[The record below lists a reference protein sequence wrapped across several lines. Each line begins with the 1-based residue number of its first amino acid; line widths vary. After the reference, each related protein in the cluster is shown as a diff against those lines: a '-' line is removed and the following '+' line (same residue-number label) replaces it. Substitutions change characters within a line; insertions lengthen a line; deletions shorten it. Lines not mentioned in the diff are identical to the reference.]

1 MVWQCAERGRG
12 LGHAHAA
19 AAGGRG
25 GDGSDRRFAEGAA
38 HALKCDGIFLVSHN
52 GCRANGNTVEW
63 LVPGDNIVI
72 KMTAA
77 QGDNDFARIWF
88 EDSEGQLVGRGQ
100 YQLRRNG
107 PDGEVAPYTGDNWGY
122 IVDYRKN
129 YTMAGPDGREVFTL
143 SHQQKQQSWF
153 SQVDYIV
160 RRPDGTIW
168 DHSQAAHCQRCRARA

>member
-1 MVWQCAERGRG
+1 MSHMAAEQM
-12 LGHAHAA
+12 AF
-19 AAGGRG
+19 
-25 GDGSDRRFAEGAA
+25 SYT
-38 HALKCDGIFLVSHN
+38 
-52 GCRANGNTVEW
+52 NGNTVEW

-77 QGDNDFARIWF
+77 QGDDDFARIWF
-88 EDSEGQLVGRGQ
+88 EDAEGQLVGRGE

-129 YTMAGPDGREVFTL
+129 YTMAGPEGTEVFTL
-143 SHQQKQQSWF
+143 SQQKQQSWF

-160 RRPDGTIW
+160 RRPDGTI
-168 DHSQAAHCQRCRARA
+168 HKQRIADVGNTEVAELTHV